1 LKKAYL
7 TPTHLVSVADTCA
20 SLDCI
25 GSVLQN
31 HKDELKKW
39 LSRMPGQQR
48 SELVSELCRGTY
60 PHLARAV
67 APYFADSSTVDSEAQ
82 FVKIYVH
89 YGFTDIMK
97 KRVQKLDDALNR
109 FKTPCYKPT
118 SSHRLSKNDNA
129 NAWLW
134 LIKGDGDLTEKIW
147 NVIKELRLTAY
158 GGYHQFFVGLSLSG
172 TKISGN
178 FVSSSVVKE
187 IISNCKKD
195 ISVLKYLVEC
205 GVDIVS
211 LCPAILHYAHDLDT
225 AKYFV
230 QCGAT
235 VCVNEDGQ
243 TPLHH
248 RNETEI
254 PVIDFLIEIGADVNA
269 VNSAGETALHCTEY
283 TDVVRCL
290 IAHKADVNARDNDG
304 KTSLHTSILHEMS
317 QVLIAHRADIHA
329 RDNYGKTPLHSVYS
343 DDIVQLLIDHKA
355 DVRALDNTGR
365 TPLHYRKSRDAIKT
379 LMKNGVDIETVD
391 EEGMTPLM
399 TVIRACGTPLLQCG
413 ANPRAVDL
421 KGRTAMHHITC
432 MPDGIIVAMV
442 KKKADPNIRDNDGKT
457 PMDLARGCWN
467 VATELRKV
475 GAKKTSN

>member
-1 LKKAYL
+1 
-7 TPTHLVSVADTCA
+7 
-20 SLDCI
+20 
-25 GSVLQN
+25 
-31 HKDELKKW
+31 
-39 LSRMPGQQR
+39 
-48 SELVSELCRGTY
+48 
-60 PHLARAV
+60 V
-67 APYFADSSTVDSEAQ
+67 APYFVEYSTVDSIAQ
-82 FVKIYVH
+82 FVNIYVH
-89 YGFTDIMK
+89 YGFTDILK
-97 KRVQKLDDALNR
+97 ERIVLSRYDYVTPF
-109 FKTPCYKPT
+109 FKPL
-118 SSHRLSKNDNA
+118 SSRRLAIYDHI

-134 LIKGDGDLTEKIW
+134 LIKGDGDLTEKMWDI
-147 NVIKELRLTAY
+147 IEELGLASE
-158 GGYHQFFVGLSLSG
+158 GGYHQFFRGLSLSG
-172 TKISGN
+172 AKITGS
-178 FVSSSVVKE
+178 FISSSVVEE
-187 IISNCKKD
+187 IISSRDKD
-195 ISVLKYLVEC
+195 IDVLKYLVEC

-211 LCPAILHYAHDLDT
+211 LCPTILHYAHDLDS

-399 TVIRACGTPLLQCG
+399 TVIRACGYSATPLLQCG